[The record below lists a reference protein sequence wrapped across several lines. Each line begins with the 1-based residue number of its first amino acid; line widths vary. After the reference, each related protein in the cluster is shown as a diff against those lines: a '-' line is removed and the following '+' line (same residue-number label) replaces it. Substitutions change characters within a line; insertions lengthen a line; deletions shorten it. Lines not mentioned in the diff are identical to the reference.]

1 MKVELLEFHCKKLK
15 IYLYFFFIHYS
26 IKIMAER
33 VLPSSI
39 DYSKVLPLSV
49 PALSKRRKYFPS
61 NGSTFTAAGNSEIRI
76 ELPNTNALLD
86 PAHSYLEFEVL
97 NQHAIQTVG
106 IDIAGA
112 ACLFSQVRLEQGG
125 KVICDSQSYNRLH
138 ASVLTMAQ
146 TTRSGRSSDSVNGSS
161 RANNGA
167 LAQSVT
173 PQAVALAADAYTTQN
188 HNSVANLGPQNAV
201 RLTMQPTLGL
211 FTQDKLIPLP
221 LVDPANPLVL
231 VFTIATDADMGCWT
245 ANPGIGV
252 MAILRASYVAS
263 LVEVGRDVIDQFRG
277 VQELMGGQ
285 LVISGQDWE
294 HASGVVPAATAG
306 QIAVRMPARK
316 RSIKSMF
323 WTASDSNYA
332 GGTGID
338 SSEAYNLSFCGNA
351 NVDSWQIKVGAYTYP
366 PTPIQC
372 WGNVAAVVGAGV
384 VDPSGARGECL
395 MELSKAFGTLGY
407 TTPSG
412 YLSTITYGTNI
423 VGLSNGD
430 NTDGGGNDLCPQGGA
445 TINVCPFGI
454 DLESFQRTAIES
466 GVDTQTLSQETNLI
480 LNVNGVGASPA
491 PTAHNKDINMWVL
504 YDQHYYFNTDGSV
517 TFSN

>member
-1 MKVELLEFHCKKLK
+1 
-15 IYLYFFFIHYS
+15 
-26 IKIMAER
+26 MAER

-61 NGSTFTAAGNSEIRI
+61 NGSTFSASGNNEIRI

-86 PAHSYLEFEVL
+86 PAHSYLEFEIL
-97 NQHAIQTVG
+97 NQSGAQTLG
-106 IDIAGA
+106 LDIAGA
-112 ACLFSQVRLEQGG
+112 ASLFSQVRLEQGG
-125 KVICDSQSYNRLH
+125 KIICDSQSYNRLH
-138 ASVLTMAQ
+138 NSVLTMAQ
-146 TTRSGRSSDSVNGSS
+146 TTRGGRSADSITGSS
-161 RANNGA
+161 RVNNGA
-167 LAQSVT
+167 LAQSVA
-173 PQAVALAADAYTTQN
+173 PQAVALPADAYTSQQ
-188 HNSVANLGPQNAV
+188 HNVAANLGAGAAV
-201 RLTMQPTLGL
+201 RMTHQPTLGL

-221 LVDPANPLVL
+221 LIDPANPLTL

-245 ANPGIGV
+245 ANPGVGV
-252 MAILRASYVAS
+252 VSFLRAAYVAS

-277 VQELMGGQ
+277 VQEMMGGQ

-294 HASGVVPAATAG
+294 HATGVVPAATAG
-306 QIAVRMPARK
+306 QIAIRMPARK
-316 RSIKSMF
+316 RSIKSLF

-332 GGTGID
+332 GGTGIT
-338 SSEAYNLSFCGNA
+338 SAECFNLSYAGNA
-351 NVDSWQIKVGAYTYP
+351 NVDSWQIKVGSVVYP

-372 WGNVAAVVGAGV
+372 WGNVAAAVGAGV

-395 MELSKAFGTLGY
+395 MELAKAFGTLGF

-412 YLSTITYGTNI
+412 YLSTITYGTNV

-480 LNVNGVGASPA
+480 LNVNGVGASPL

-504 YDQHYYFNTDGSV
+504 YDQHYYFNADGSL

>member
-1 MKVELLEFHCKKLK
+1 
-15 IYLYFFFIHYS
+15 
-26 IKIMAER
+26 MAER

-86 PAHSYLEFEVL
+86 PSHSYLEFEVL
-97 NQHAIQTVG
+97 NQHAVQTVG
-106 IDIAGA
+106 LDISGGA
-112 ACLFSQVRLEQGG
+112 SIFSQVRLEQGG
-125 KVICDSQSYNRLH
+125 KIICDSQSYNRLH
-138 ASVLTMAQ
+138 ASVLSTAQ
-146 TTRSGRSSDSVNGSS
+146 TTRGGKGADSINGST

-167 LAQSVT
+167 LAQSIT
-173 PQAVALAADAYTTQN
+173 PLATGIAADGYTTQQ
-188 HNSVANLGPQNAV
+188 HNSTANLGAQSAV
-201 RLTMQPTLGL
+201 RLTHQPTLGL

-221 LVDPANPLVL
+221 LIDPKNPITL
-231 VFTIATDADMGCWT
+231 VFTMANDVDMGCWT
-245 ANPGIGV
+245 ANPGLGV
-252 MAILRASYVAS
+252 MAILRCAYVAS

-294 HASGVVPAATAG
+294 HATGVVPAATAG
-306 QIAVRMPARK
+306 QIAIRMPARK

-332 GGTGID
+332 GGTGLD
-338 SSEAYNLSFCGNA
+338 PAEAYNLSFCGNA
-351 NVDSWQIKVGAYTYP
+351 NVDSWQIKVGSVVYP
-366 PTPIQC
+366 PTPIEC
-372 WGNVAAVVGAGV
+372 WGNVAAALGAGV
-384 VDPSGARGECL
+384 LDPRGARGECL
-395 MELSKAFGTLGY
+395 MELSKAFGTLGF

-412 YLSTITYGTNI
+412 YLSTITYGTDV

-430 NTDGGGNDLCPQGGA
+430 NTDGAGNDLCPQGSA

-480 LNVNGVGASPA
+480 LNVNAVGASPA
-491 PTAHNKDINMWVL
+491 PTAHNKDINMWIL
-504 YDQHYYFNTDGSV
+504 YDQHYYFNADGSL